1 MRSIIAEAPGK
12 IVLLGEYA
20 VVEGIPG
27 LALAV
32 DRHARVALHD
42 CDVDQCRVEAPQ
54 IRAAP
59 AAFELTSEG
68 AIRWAEPP
76 AGAFGR
82 SAALI
87 EHLLAEVRRRGGK
100 IRPFRL
106 HIDSGALFQTGALG
120 AIKLGLGSSA
130 AVAVALDAALNQA
143 FGPAG
148 FTDTVED
155 TVRRLLIPVRSAQ
168 GGSGSG
174 IDLAASRAG
183 GLIAYRIEEPEI
195 EIETLRLPEDLHCL
209 HVWTGAAASTTD
221 FVTSWRRVKRD
232 APDTAEALLA
242 EMAASVEAGMAALK
256 SGDGAAFAAEL
267 GAYGRIMG
275 KMNHLMHAPVFSAAH
290 HRILEQASRLDVA
303 YKPCGAGG
311 GDLGIAASVQSDSI
325 AELARRL
332 RQQGLVTLALAPE
345 SRGVVVRQE

>member
-1 MRSIIAEAPGK
+1 MTSIVAEAPGK

-20 VVEGIPG
+20 VLEGIPG

-32 DRHARVALHD
+32 DRHARVALHF
-42 CDVDQCRVEAPQ
+42 CQPDQCRVEAPQ
-54 IRAAP
+54 IGVAS
-59 AAFELTSEG
+59 AAFELTGEG
-68 AIRWAEPP
+68 SVRWAEPP
-76 AGAFGR
+76 TGAFGR
-82 SAALI
+82 SALLI
-87 EHLLAEVRRRGGK
+87 EHLLAEISRRGGRV
-100 IRPFRL
+100 RPFRL
-106 HIDSGALFQTGALG
+106 HIDTGALFDAGEHG

-130 AVAVALDAALNQA
+130 AVAVALDAAFNRA
-143 FGPAG
+143 FGPPEV
-148 FTDTVED
+148 TDAAAD
-155 TVRRLLIPVRSAQ
+155 AVRRLLIPVRRAQ

-174 IDLAASRAG
+174 IDLAVSRAG
-183 GLIAYRIEEPEI
+183 GLIAYRIKEPDI
-195 EIETLRLPEDLHCL
+195 KIETLQLPKDLHCL

-232 APDTAEALLA
+232 APDAADALLA
-242 EMAASVEAGMAALK
+242 EMAASVEGGLAAVK

-290 HRILEQASRLDVA
+290 HRILEEASRLDVA

-311 GDLGIAASVQSDSI
+311 GDLGIAASTRADRI
-325 AELARRL
+325 AELSRRL
-332 RQQGLVTLALAPE
+332 QQRGLKTLALSPE